1 MGNDMKMK
9 LTLSGLGLV
18 LGAGSAHAEGLSL
31 DVELPRLD
39 VAEYHKPYVAI
50 WIANADHSVAANLSV
65 WYQQEDGPEGEG
77 ETWLK
82 DMRQWW
88 RRSGR
93 SLELP
98 IDGVSS
104 PTRAPGQ
111 HSLHFTENSS
121 QLVDLEA
128 GDYVLCVEASREV
141 GGREVV
147 KLPFTWKSKTSQNVS
162 MSGETELGNITLNI
176 EP

>member
-1 MGNDMKMK
+1 MKMK
-9 LTLSGLGLV
+9 LTISLSGLSLA
-18 LGAGSAHAEGLSL
+18 LSAGAANAEGLDL
-31 DVELPRLD
+31 DVELPRFN

-93 SLELP
+93 SLDLP

-111 HSLHFTENSS
+111 HSLHFTESSS
-121 QLVDLEA
+121 QLAGLEA
-128 GDYVLCVEASREV
+128 GDYVLCVEAAREV

-147 KLPFTWKSKTSQNVS
+147 KLPFIWKSDASQSVS
-162 MSGETELGNITLNI
+162 VSGETELGNITLKI